1 MKNGRGGGM
10 GDRKG
15 EEGGLMGVVALWE
28 GGPDELAE
36 MYGDWELIPERRGE
50 RFTSEK
56 RRFLLVVRAK
66 IWSWQQAGSWPPDC
80 GVLL

>member
-1 MKNGRGGGM
+1 M

-28 GGPDELAE
+28 GGADELAE

-66 IWSWQQAGSWPPDC
+66 IWSWQGLGHRIVEC
-80 GVLL
+80 CFN